1 MRKFLSSVVLL
12 FCLVASYPAEQI
24 KIRHVSELVTPS
36 AIIARVKILAIQD
49 TGAKEGYTKI
59 AYAQVSDSIKGV
71 SVGGIL
77 LVENDWANISC
88 PNVRY
93 QVGEDVLLFAKSIRG
108 GNYETVYADAGK
120 FLIRNETVNR
130 PPFWKDQSYSSASA
144 EIKREMK
151 KIGKAHN

>member
-1 MRKFLSSVVLL
+1 MRRFLSSVVLL
-12 FCLVASYPAEQI
+12 FCLIVSYPAEQI
-24 KIRHVSELVTPS
+24 KIRHVSELITRS

-59 AYAQVSDSIKGV
+59 AYAQISDSIKGV
-71 SVGGIL
+71 SVGSIL
-77 LVENDWANISC
+77 LLENDWANIHC

-93 QVGEDVLLFAKSIRG
+93 QIGEDVLLFAKRIPG

-120 FLIRNETVNR
+120 FLIRNESINR
-130 PPFWKDQSYSSASA
+130 SPFWKDQSYSSASA

-151 KIGKAHN
+151 KMRKAPN